1 MYAIRSYYEEHLL
14 VDQDTERYQQRVN
27 RKRLDHGETDDQGR
41 RDLARGSRIP
51 CNTLG
56 STFQAHTLANAGTE
70 CCNADR
76 ITSYNVCYT
85 KLLRAVRL
93 TADRMNRLRS
103 VSFDHAD
110 LTATAGTNDPVDN
123 RAVRAATVGFTV
135 QRIIADIDANHKQV
149 TLRTTWAWQGENFTH
164 SISTVRRRS

>member
-1 MYAIRSYYEEHLL
+1 MLNKATGKKGVTLVEVMIALVVLLIVFMGLMQVSIVAI
-14 VDQDTERYQQRVN
+14 
-27 RKRLDHGETDDQGR
+27 QGNMKNVL
-41 RDLARGSRIP
+41 RD
-51 CNTLG
+51 
-56 STFQAHTLANAGTE
+56 E
-70 CCNADR
+70 
-76 ITSYNVCYT
+76 
-85 KLLRAVRL
+85 AVRL